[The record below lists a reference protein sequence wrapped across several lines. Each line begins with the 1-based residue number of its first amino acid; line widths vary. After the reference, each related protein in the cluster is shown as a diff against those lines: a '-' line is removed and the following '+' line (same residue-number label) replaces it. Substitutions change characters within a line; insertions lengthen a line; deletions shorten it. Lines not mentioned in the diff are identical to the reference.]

1 MSCLLY
7 FPRKSSDRE
16 GFFEE
21 LFRARVKRKGQDK
34 FHKVEIRKGFHREYD
49 VIEREEVQDKV
60 IESYSKEVKS
70 RELRIW
76 KGNMRS
82 LTGTVSDDGHLL
94 IGDEPRKKNF
104 QELRE
109 TSTLMPMSIYLD
121 DTFEIPLS
129 AKQSHALLDSHQCS
143 SRSSAVIRPSC
154 TPAEEPALLPVIS

>member
-16 GFFEE
+16 GLFEK
-21 LFRARVKRKGQDK
+21 LFRACVKRKGQDK
-34 FHKVEIRKGFHREYD
+34 FHKIEIRKGFHREYD

-76 KGNMRS
+76 KGDMRS
-82 LTGTVSDDGHLL
+82 LTGTVSDDRHLL
-94 IGDEPRKKNF
+94 IGDEPRKKKI

-109 TSTLMPMSIYLD
+109 TSISMPS
-121 DTFEIPLS
+121 TRSKSFKKE
-129 AKQSHALLDSHQCS
+129 DSS
-143 SRSSAVIRPSC
+143 
-154 TPAEEPALLPVIS
+154 

>member
-1 MSCLLY
+1 MQRNKKTRRDYKL
-7 FPRKSSDRE
+7 RE
-16 GFFEE
+16 LAHEYDK
-21 LFRARVKRKGQDK
+21 LFRAYVKRKGQDK

-76 KGNMRS
+76 KGDMRI

-104 QELRE
+104 QELGE
-109 TSTLMPMSIYLD
+109 TSISMPSKSFKKED
-121 DTFEIPLS
+121 
-129 AKQSHALLDSHQCS
+129 
-143 SRSSAVIRPSC
+143 SRS
-154 TPAEEPALLPVIS
+154 

>member
-7 FPRKSSDRE
+7 FPRKSSDWE
-16 GFFEE
+16 GLFEE

-49 VIEREEVQDKV
+49 VIDRENVQDKV

-76 KGNMRS
+76 KGDMRI
-82 LTGTVSDDGHLL
+82 LTGTVSDGGHLQ

-109 TSTLMPMSIYLD
+109 TSTSMPS
-121 DTFEIPLS
+121 TRSKSFKKE
-129 AKQSHALLDSHQCS
+129 DSS
-143 SRSSAVIRPSC
+143 
-154 TPAEEPALLPVIS
+154 